1 MTVFNCKTASKRIG
15 SVAIGALSLLFAL
28 AYSKAST
35 ADECDGFGADD
46 YLCGIPSAEDLVQ
59 VPESHWIIA
68 SGFALPPALSLID
81 SRNKVWEPLYSN
93 TRNRADHDEEQ
104 FSECPGAPDPTTLL
118 THGLD
123 IISHGNGHSTLYAVG
138 HGGREAIEVFDVYIA
153 GPDSK
158 PALTWIGCVL
168 TPDGLE
174 ANSVAALRDG
184 SLLATV
190 PLEEGQNFAAAM
202 QGTVTGAAYHWSA
215 KEGSWNRLDTTAQP
229 YANGIAVSADESEFY
244 IASSGLANVTA
255 YKLGEA
261 MDAMWSTA
269 TLPVVPDNLH
279 RNSEGQLIT
288 AGMVLEYPDCNPYNE
303 QGEVELALFAS
314 CPRPYKVLSLDPDSQ
329 AVSVVASN
337 TASPVFSNVTMAVVV
352 DGTLWVGTFGGDR
365 IAYRSVGEA
374 VK

>member
-1 MTVFNCKTASKRIG
+1 MTIFSLRTSGKHIG
-15 SVAIGALSLLFAL
+15 SVALGALSLLFAL
-28 AYSKAST
+28 AYSLAST

-81 SRNKVWEPLYSN
+81 SRNKAWEPLYSKMQS
-93 TRNRADHDEEQ
+93 RADHDEER
-104 FSECPGAPDPTTLL
+104 FAECPGAPELTTLV

-123 IISHGNGHSTLYAVG
+123 IISEGNGHSTLYAVG
-138 HGGREAIEVFDVYIA
+138 HGGREAIEVFDVYMA
-153 GPDSK
+153 GPDST

-168 TPDGLE
+168 TPEGLE

-190 PLEEGQNFAAAM
+190 PLEEGQTFAAAM

-215 KEGSWNRLDTTAQP
+215 QEGSWNRLDITEQP
-229 YANGIAVSADESEFY
+229 YANGIAVSADESEVY

-255 YKLGEA
+255 YKFGET

-269 TLPVVPDNLH
+269 TLPVIPDNLH
-279 RNSEGQLIT
+279 RDSAGRLIT
-288 AGMVLEYPDCNPYNE
+288 AGMVLEYPACNPYNE
-303 QGEVELALFAS
+303 QGQVELALFAS

-329 AVSVVASN
+329 VVSVVASN

-365 IAYRSVGEA
+365 VAYRNVGEA
-374 VK
+374 MK